1 MQNLFSMLSRVKG
14 RSQPDELSEVD
25 DLRNQLELAKSQIV
39 QMNTVMSELHS
50 VVSSLSR
57 KVKEVSAVN
66 EIILNVQQSMLD
78 EYMLGSNK
86 QTSKVMP
93 FFTVGGNDDDDLPN

>member
-1 MQNLFSMLSRVKG
+1 MQNLFSMLSRAKG
-14 RSQPDELSEVD
+14 HSQPDELSEVD
-25 DLRNQLELAKSQIV
+25 ELRNQLELAERQIV
-39 QMNTVMSELHS
+39 QLNTIVSDLHS
-50 VVSSLSR
+50 VVTSLNK

-78 EYMLGSNK
+78 EYMLGTSK

-93 FFTVGGNDDDDLPN
+93 FFTIGGNDDDDLPN

>member
-1 MQNLFSMLSRVKG
+1 MALNK
-14 RSQPDELSEVD
+14 
-25 DLRNQLELAKSQIV
+25 
-39 QMNTVMSELHS
+39 
-50 VVSSLSR
+50 

-78 EYMLGSNK
+78 EYMLGTSK

-93 FFTVGGNDDDDLPN
+93 FFTIGGNDDDDLPN